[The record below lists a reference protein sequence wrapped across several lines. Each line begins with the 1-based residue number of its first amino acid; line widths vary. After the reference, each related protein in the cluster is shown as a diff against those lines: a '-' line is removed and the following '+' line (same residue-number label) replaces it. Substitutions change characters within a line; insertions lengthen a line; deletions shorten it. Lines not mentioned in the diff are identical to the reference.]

1 MDDWVLEPCWA
12 AGVRGQFLGVGGS
25 FWVWR
30 AAGKAQ
36 RAAVHPGQAQPGA
49 EVGCWFCFPSLATSG
64 NGAFSHGHM
73 NPIQTRSF
81 AGSDTAY
88 IVGRHRRM
96 WGGVCSE
103 NTMKTAILD
112 FFRKLETGIE

>member
-1 MDDWVLEPCWA
+1 MPELGDWVTGCWSP
-12 AGVRGQFLGVGGS
+12 AGQRAYRGS
-25 FWVWR
+25 FRVWR

-36 RAAVHPGQAQPGA
+36 RAAVHPGQVQPGA
-49 EVGCWFCFPSLATSG
+49 EVGCWSCFSSLVTLG
-64 NGAFSHGHM
+64 NGDFSHGHM
-73 NPIQTRSF
+73 NPIQTWSF

-88 IVGRHRRM
+88 TVGRHRRM
-96 WGGVCSE
+96 WGCVCSE